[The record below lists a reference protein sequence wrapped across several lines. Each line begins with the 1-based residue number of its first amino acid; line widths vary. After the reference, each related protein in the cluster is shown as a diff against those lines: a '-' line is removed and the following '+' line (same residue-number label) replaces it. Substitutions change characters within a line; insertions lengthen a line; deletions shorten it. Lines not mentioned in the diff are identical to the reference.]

1 MNVALEK
8 HPFTILA
15 IGYAH
20 KKTCDLLPSLFGE
33 EVNRIEAMCFRAGVI
48 PVVAHGENTNEVK
61 IVYADGHTVIQTLD
75 QFSQDAQSRWTDE
88 DVNPDID
95 HVEMQIND
103 KRFPD
108 GIRLIAPP
116 CLDFGYERLV
126 VSSFLPQSDLI
137 LFELS
142 ATSLFSENERRF
154 VADYLEYMPV
164 RTFFAVNRIN
174 NVSDPKRVETDVKPN
189 VRKNLHEV
197 FVDEN
202 GIFDEELYNN
212 RVFFVD
218 AEGARCAR
226 AGKKRI
232 LMIGRKELTIEADI
246 DDTGIPE
253 FEDAVYRFMNDVK
266 AYNAR
271 SCIIKCCKEVSES
284 LETKLCRVY
293 TTWVDRVAY
302 QWDALFKEN
311 WIKLSL
317 RDRLFLIGGNGE
329 YLIKERLRRLDHAFS
344 DYLRK
349 EEPGLAQV
357 LEEAI
362 QHHMT
367 VLEMQLMK
375 IFTPVYTSSPELY
388 AKFVSALENK
398 YDLKHDPSGDCNVL
412 PELIMSIIREKWISK
427 IIRGPF
433 LSYVLISDVSL
444 EERTNLAL
452 QLVRTGN
459 NYETYIS
466 QMEKEFCITALGD
479 KMPETLSK
487 YPKFI
492 RECGEEIAEVLG
504 EV

>member
-1 MNVALEK
+1 MN
-8 HPFTILA
+8 H
-15 IGYAH
+15 
-20 KKTCDLLPSLFGE
+20 
-33 EVNRIEAMCFRAGVI
+33 
-48 PVVAHGENTNEVK
+48 
-61 IVYADGHTVIQTLD
+61 D
-75 QFSQDAQSRWTDE
+75 QKSISS
-88 DVNPDID
+88 DVL
-95 HVEMQIND
+95 
-103 KRFPD
+103 R
-108 GIRLIAPP
+108 
-116 CLDFGYERLV
+116 
-126 VSSFLPQSDLI
+126 
-137 LFELS
+137 
-142 ATSLFSENERRF
+142 
-154 VADYLEYMPV
+154 
-164 RTFFAVNRIN
+164 
-174 NVSDPKRVETDVKPN
+174 
-189 VRKNLHEV
+189 
-197 FVDEN
+197 
-202 GIFDEELYNN
+202 
-212 RVFFVD
+212 
-218 AEGARCAR
+218 
-226 AGKKRI
+226 
-232 LMIGRKELTIEADI
+232 
-246 DDTGIPE
+246 
-253 FEDAVYRFMNDVK
+253 
-266 AYNAR
+266 
-271 SCIIKCCKEVSES
+271 CCKEVSEP

-317 RDRLFLIGGNGE
+317 HDRLFLIGGNGE

-375 IFTPVYTSSPELY
+375 IFTPVYTYSPELY